1 METKRIEILYEEL
14 SYAELD
20 LNAKLLYDA
29 AERAAERAYTPYSHF
44 QVGAAVMLQNGK
56 MVTGCNQENAAY
68 PSGLCAERVTIFA
81 AQANNPGVPI
91 ERLAIIARSDGE
103 VEEGITPCGACCQVM
118 LEAEERSGHPMEIL
132 LCGKETIRIIHGVRS
147 LLPFSFTPDNLLKK
161 QHREQGKKS
170 SRAF

>member
-1 METKRIEILYEEL
+1 METKRIEIRYEEVA
-14 SYAELD
+14 YAELD
-20 LNAKLLYDA
+20 MNAKLLYDA
-29 AERAAERAYTPYSHF
+29 AERASEGAYAPYSHF

-91 ERLAIIARSDGE
+91 ERLAIIARSGGE

-118 LEAEERSGHPMEIL
+118 
-132 LCGKETIRIIHGVRS
+132 
-147 LLPFSFTPDNLLKK
+147 
-161 QHREQGKKS
+161 
-170 SRAF
+170 